1 MNLQNLYNIIINE
14 PIYLTIVSILILI
27 LVYSIL
33 KKLFKMLIIILIIL
47 MVYIGYLMYT
57 GQSLP
62 NQEKINSVKDK
73 VIEEVEK
80 GINIFKTGS
89 ITTFCLKKKNLVIL
103 TSLDI

>member
-62 NQEKINSVKDK
+62 NQEEINSVKDK

-80 GINIFKTGS
+80 GINILDEIS
-89 ITTFCLKKKNLVIL
+89 KNK
-103 TSLDI
+103 D

>member
-1 MNLQNLYNIIINE
+1 
-14 PIYLTIVSILILI
+14 
-27 LVYSIL
+27 
-33 KKLFKMLIIILIIL
+33 MLIIILIIL

-80 GINIFKTGS
+80 GINILDEIS
-89 ITTFCLKKKNLVIL
+89 KNN
-103 TSLDI
+103 D

>member
-1 MNLQNLYNIIINE
+1 MNFQNLYNIIINE
-14 PIYLTIVSILILI
+14 PIYLIIVSILVLI

-33 KKLFKMLIIILIIL
+33 KKLFKMLIIILILL
-47 MVYIGYLMYT
+47 MCYIGYLMYT

-80 GINIFKTGS
+80 GINI
-89 ITTFCLKKKNLVIL
+89 
-103 TSLDI
+103 LDQMSNNND